1 MCLQLLE
8 MVQICQ
14 QYVWHLYSA
23 TEKKTSLSE
32 KSVSK
37 LWSII
42 LGQQSAIERKVW
54 SRPHTFASIDQ
65 ETNLTAGV
73 SKAIERSI

>member
-1 MCLQLLE
+1 MFTVVGNGANLSA
-8 MVQICQ
+8 IRTAP
-14 QYVWHLYSA
+14 YSA

-32 KSVSK
+32 KSVSRI
-37 LWSII
+37 WSII